1 MATCNSTLAPVEG
14 LSNRAGD
21 ELRAASD
28 ALYRTSV
35 LLATIEN
42 ELMDGA
48 TISDARVDIF
58 ALVKI
63 ALEIAKTSADR
74 AEGEADF
81 FAATAS

>member
-1 MATCNSTLAPVEG
+1 MATSNFTIASADG
-14 LSNRAGD
+14 LSNRAGE

-28 ALYRTSV
+28 ALYRTGV
-35 LLATIEN
+35 LLTTIEN

-63 ALEIAKTSADR
+63 ALEIAKTSAER

-81 FAATAS
+81 FSVTAS